1 MDKTYSLRGRLIRL
15 AHANPSLRPHILPL
29 LKQSAEE
36 SDSEG
41 KFEKGEDVPL
51 SEMPDELE
59 ENAKNPPPSVKK
71 LKEKMKAKK

>member
-1 MDKTYSLRGRLIRL
+1 MDKTNSLRGRLIRL
-15 AHANPSLRPHILPL
+15 AHANPALRPHLMPL
-29 LKQSAEE
+29 LKAAAEE

-59 ENAKNPPPSVKK
+59 ENAKNPPPAVQK
-71 LKEKMKAKK
+71 LKDKLKAKK